1 MQMLNE
7 HAEALTRREI
17 TERAVTDNWTEL
29 FAAFLSAHTDARA
42 DIEEL
47 ATAAPNRTTTIGSQ
61 NNYSSGVF
69 IGNNHY
75 GEINIS
81 TRGDR

>member
-7 HAEALTRREI
+7 HAEALSRREI

-29 FAAFLSAHTDARA
+29 FAAFLGAHTDARA

-47 ATAAPNRTTTIGSQ
+47 ATAAPSRTTIGSQ

-81 TRGDR
+81 TRNDR